1 MKKYPIYDAHIF
13 PNGRIA
19 LVKNSDMTEAIEAG
33 KEILIFCGGWSGGY
47 AKAVG
52 AEKSYD
58 PDFGECW
65 GMYGYDIKDTTFS
78 SDDMRKFHKVII
90 TDGIKVYMQTG
101 EPATQYFGGM
111 FCDWDTSFAEFKKKW
126 YYDGETKEDFDEKRR
141 KIDLEMTK
149 RMIGRGKDAEEI
161 WNSIKGYIRG
171 VNEWTEV
178 K

>member
-19 LVKNSDMTEAIEAG
+19 LVKTSDMTEAIEAG

-52 AEKSYD
+52 ADKSYD

-65 GMYGYDIKDTTFS
+65 EMYGYDLKDTTLS
-78 SDDMRKFHKVII
+78 AKDMQKFHKVVI
-90 TDGIKVYMQTG
+90 TDGIKIYMKTG
-101 EPATQYFGGM
+101 EPATQYFGE
-111 FCDWDTSFAEFKKKW
+111 FFDWDTSFAKFKQKW
-126 YYDGETKEDFDEKRR
+126 YYDGTTEEEFDEMRS

-149 RMIGRGKDAEEI
+149 RMLGRGKEAEEI
-161 WNSIKGYIRG
+161 WNSIKGYLHQ
-171 VNEWTEV
+171 
-178 K
+178 